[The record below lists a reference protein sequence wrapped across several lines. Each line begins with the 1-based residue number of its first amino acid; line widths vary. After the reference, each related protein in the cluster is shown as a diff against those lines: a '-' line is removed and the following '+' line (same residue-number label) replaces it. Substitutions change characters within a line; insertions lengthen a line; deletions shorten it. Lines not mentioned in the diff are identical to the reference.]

1 MSDEIT
7 YLACPRMHQNV
18 RVMHARHAVANR
30 VAGMLMERGELVFS
44 PISHGHLIGL
54 ERNWSWE
61 TWQRFDTAMLH
72 RCARIK
78 LIPISG
84 WEISRGVRDEL
95 EIGKNLGVEIVHI
108 DLNEF
113 GIHYEF
119 PYIIPG
125 PSVPTSLFEKDPL
138 RLL

>member
-1 MSDEIT
+1 MTEGIT
-7 YLACPRMHQNV
+7 YLACPRMHQDV
-18 RVMHARHAVANR
+18 KVMHARFAVANR

-61 TWQRFDTAMLH
+61 TWQRFDTAMLD

-95 EIGKNLGVEIVHI
+95 VIGEKLGLEIERINL
-108 DLNEF
+108 DDF
-113 GIHYEF
+113 GIYYEF
-119 PYIIPG
+119 PYIIPDL
-125 PSVPTSLFEKDPL
+125 SVLYG
-138 RLL
+138 